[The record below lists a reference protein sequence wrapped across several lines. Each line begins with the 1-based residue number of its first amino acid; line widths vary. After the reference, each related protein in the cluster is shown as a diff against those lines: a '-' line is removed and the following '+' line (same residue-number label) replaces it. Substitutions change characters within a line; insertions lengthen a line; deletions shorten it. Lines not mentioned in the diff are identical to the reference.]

1 MNHHVCVTVIL
12 TRRALEACGVGGI
25 VRRAVTPKVMR
36 TSTRSDK
43 LGDETSLTN
52 GVIANKHALV
62 ALARDGGARCV
73 VIT

>member
-1 MNHHVCVTVIL
+1 MSP
-12 TRRALEACGVGGI
+12 RGARSRGGGGI
-25 VRRAVTPKVMR
+25 VPGAVTPKVMR
-36 TSTRSDK
+36 TSTRSDE